1 MGLFLAIFRSIL
13 HLEAVFHLFANSM
26 KNKWQDGR
34 KISLPLPTR
43 KSPMLLTK
51 KHTTPY
57 AF

>member
-43 KSPMLLTK
+43 KNPML
-51 KHTTPY
+51 
-57 AF
+57 